1 MWPLPDQL
9 RFNTHR
15 HEWHVRMR
23 NWNDSFATLIAVCSG
38 PLFKYLPTF
47 YLNIPKFSRKM
58 KSVICFVFFGIVAL
72 SRADIKEEEDVLV
85 LESAN
90 FEEALTN
97 EFILVEFCE
106 YQYHRLVHSSFM
118 GIMTLDSNNLINV
131 DSNWWIYFLNLS
143 FIGLVD
149 LRGLVDA
156 YCRYRYC
163 NSSIKE

>member
-1 MWPLPDQL
+1 M
-9 RFNTHR
+9 
-15 HEWHVRMR
+15 
-23 NWNDSFATLIAVCSG
+23 CSG

-118 GIMTLDSNNLINV
+118 TLDSNNLINV
-131 DSNWWIYFLNLS
+131 DSN
-143 FIGLVD
+143 
-149 LRGLVDA
+149 
-156 YCRYRYC
+156 
-163 NSSIKE
+163 